1 MRETYD
7 VIVVGGGIMG
17 CSAAWQLERKQKR
30 VLVIERRDVAS
41 GAAGARAARLLHGS
55 RTRGRRYRTVSD
67 HRQADCRVDCGRQAV
82 L

>member
-17 CSAAWQLERKQKR
+17 CSVAWQLERKQKR

-41 GAAGARAARLLHGS
+41 GAAGATDGVVGYHTKKTRL
-55 RTRGRRYRTVSD
+55 
-67 HRQADCRVDCGRQAV
+67 ADGPCRPVDRHV
-82 L
+82 